1 MCREESKMAKPL
13 WEFVEKR
20 MRELGMTRYDL
31 ETEHDIAYAT
41 VQRLK
46 AGSTN
51 IKDSTKQKLALAL
64 QCTIG
69 DINAAISGQVST
81 EKPEELP
88 DITDKPKEPPDVI
101 PRIEIAGKIVNNP
114 PCSSCN
120 AHKRTGG
127 QKAGTAESKKT
138 DPLQKKER
146 QKERW
151 PEDPPEEKKTPPPDY
166 VDAAIYSATQPPDV
180 FGIKRARREAVA
192 EYKQKLKDICI
203 AAYLDVPK
211 LNITGE
217 TATGYIGRAL
227 MKELLKDDT
236 EAE

>member
-1 MCREESKMAKPL
+1 MAKKPL
-13 WEFVEKR
+13 WDFIEKR
-20 MRELGMTRYDL
+20 MHELGLTRYDL
-31 ETEHDIAYAT
+31 EMDYDIPYAT
-41 VQRLK
+41 MQRAK

-51 IKDSTKQKLALAL
+51 FKEATKQKFALAL
-64 QCTIG
+64 QCSVG
-69 DINAAISGQVST
+69 DINAAISGSA
-81 EKPEELP
+81 PELP
-88 DITDKPKEPPDVI
+88 KMDPDVI
-101 PRIEIAGKIVNNP
+101 IGNMISDKITEAIE
-114 PCSSCN
+114 
-120 AHKRTGG
+120 
-127 QKAGTAESKKT
+127 KAGAPEAPKNE
-138 DPLQKKER
+138 PIKKER

-211 LNITGE
+211 LNVTGE

>member
-1 MCREESKMAKPL
+1 MAKPL

-20 MRELGMTRYDL
+20 MKELGMTRYDL

-64 QCTIG
+64 QCSVG
-69 DINAAISGQVST
+69 DINAAISGSA
-81 EKPEELP
+81 PELSKMELNEP
-88 DITDKPKEPPDVI
+88 DIIVGNMICDKITEA
-101 PRIEIAGKIVNNP
+101 IE
-114 PCSSCN
+114 
-120 AHKRTGG
+120 
-127 QKAGTAESKKT
+127 KAGAPKAPKNK
-138 DPLQKKER
+138 PIKKER

-151 PEDPPEEKKTPPPDY
+151 PEDPPEEKKTQPPDY
-166 VDAAIYSATQPPDV
+166 VDAMLYAQTAPPDIC
-180 FGIKRARREAVA
+180 GIKRARQKAVA

-211 LNITGE
+211 FNITGE

>member
-1 MCREESKMAKPL
+1 MGL
-13 WEFVEKR
+13 WEYTQKR
-20 MRELGMTRYDL
+20 MAEIGVTQRHL
-31 ETEHDIAYAT
+31 TEDFDISPAT
-41 VQRLK
+41 LQRIRQDRP
-46 AGSTN
+46 
-51 IKDSTKQKLALAL
+51 IKESTKQKLALAL
-64 QCTIG
+64 KCSVG
-69 DINAAISGQVST
+69 DIQTAISGYKGRPAVEEMPEGPAVGPENEKEPPAKITQRNIKIESIAQHNEDHAAISGLRLG
-81 EKPEELP
+81 EKIKAADL
-88 DITDKPKEPPDVI
+88 KPAKQKEAKP
-101 PRIEIAGKIVNNP
+101 
-114 PCSSCN
+114 
-120 AHKRTGG
+120 
-127 QKAGTAESKKT
+127 
-138 DPLQKKER
+138 
-146 QKERW
+146 KERW

-180 FGIKRARREAVA
+180 FGIKKARREAVA

>member
-1 MCREESKMAKPL
+1 MAKKPL
-13 WEFVEKR
+13 WDFIEKR
-20 MRELGMTRYDL
+20 MHELGLTRYDL
-31 ETEHDIAYAT
+31 EMDYDIPYAT
-41 VQRLK
+41 MQRAK

-51 IKDSTKQKLALAL
+51 FKEATKQKFALAL
-64 QCTIG
+64 QCSVG
-69 DINAAISGQVST
+69 DINAAISGSA
-81 EKPEELP
+81 PELP
-88 DITDKPKEPPDVI
+88 KTEPDDPDVI
-101 PRIEIAGKIVNNP
+101 VGNMICDKITEAIE
-114 PCSSCN
+114 
-120 AHKRTGG
+120 
-127 QKAGTAESKKT
+127 KAGALEAPKNE
-138 DPLQKKER
+138 PIKKER

-166 VDAAIYSATQPPDV
+166 VDAAINSITQPPDV

>member
-1 MCREESKMAKPL
+1 MAKPL

-20 MRELGMTRYDL
+20 MKELGMTRYDL

-64 QCTIG
+64 QCSVG
-69 DINAAISGQVST
+69 DINAAISGSA
-81 EKPEELP
+81 PELP
-88 DITDKPKEPPDVI
+88 KMEPDEPDAEIGSVNLSGITE
-101 PRIEIAGKIVNNP
+101 A
-114 PCSSCN
+114 
-120 AHKRTGG
+120 TG
-127 QKAGTAESKKT
+127 KAGALEAPKNEPAKKGTA
-138 DPLQKKER
+138 KKER

-166 VDAAIYSATQPPDV
+166 VDAAVYSATRPPDV

-192 EYKQKLKDICI
+192 EYKQRLKDACLQALAEAPEVI
-203 AAYLDVPK
+203 ATP
-211 LNITGE
+211 E
-217 TATGYIGRAL
+217 TSYSRIGKRVL
-227 MKELLKDDT
+227 TELLKDDT

>member
-1 MCREESKMAKPL
+1 MGKPL
-13 WEFVEKR
+13 WDFVRKR
-20 MRELGMTRYDL
+20 MNELGLSQSDL
-31 ETEHDIAYAT
+31 EVDHDIPYAT
-41 VQRLK
+41 MQRIK

-51 IKDSTKQKLALAL
+51 FKEVTKQKLALAL

-81 EKPEELP
+81 EKPEKLP

-101 PRIEIAGKIVNNP
+101 PGIEIVGKIVNNP
-114 PCSSCN
+114 PCSSYN

-138 DPLQKKER
+138 DPPQKKER

-166 VDAAIYSATQPPDV
+166 VDAAIYSATQPADV
-180 FGIKRARREAVA
+180 FGFKRARREAVA

>member
-1 MCREESKMAKPL
+1 MAKKPL
-13 WEFVEKR
+13 WDFIEKR
-20 MRELGMTRYDL
+20 MHELGLTRYDL
-31 ETEHDIAYAT
+31 EMDYDIPYAT
-41 VQRLK
+41 MQRAK

-51 IKDSTKQKLALAL
+51 FKEATKQKFALAL
-64 QCTIG
+64 QCSVG
-69 DINAAISGQVST
+69 DINAAISGSA
-81 EKPEELP
+81 PELP
-88 DITDKPKEPPDVI
+88 KMEPDEPDAEIGSVNLSGITE
-101 PRIEIAGKIVNNP
+101 A
-114 PCSSCN
+114 
-120 AHKRTGG
+120 TG
-127 QKAGTAESKKT
+127 KAGALDAPKSE
-138 DPLQKKER
+138 PVKKER

-217 TATGYIGRAL
+217 TTIGYIGRAL

>member
-1 MCREESKMAKPL
+1 MAKKPL
-13 WEFVEKR
+13 WDFIEKR
-20 MRELGMTRYDL
+20 MHELGLTRYDL
-31 ETEHDIAYAT
+31 EMDYDIPYAT
-41 VQRLK
+41 MQRAK

-51 IKDSTKQKLALAL
+51 FKEATKQKFALAL
-64 QCTIG
+64 QCSVG
-69 DINAAISGQVST
+69 DINAAISGSA
-81 EKPEELP
+81 PELP
-88 DITDKPKEPPDVI
+88 KMDPDVI
-101 PRIEIAGKIVNNP
+101 IGNIICDKI
-114 PCSSCN
+114 
-120 AHKRTGG
+120 TEETE
-127 QKAGTAESKKT
+127 KAGALEAPKNE
-138 DPLQKKER
+138 PIKKER

>member
-20 MRELGMTRYDL
+20 MKELGMTRYDL

-64 QCTIG
+64 QCSVG
-69 DINAAISGQVST
+69 DINAAISGSAS
-81 EKPEELP
+81 ELP
-88 DITDKPKEPPDVI
+88 KMEPDDPDVI
-101 PRIEIAGKIVNNP
+101 DGNMICDKITEAIE
-114 PCSSCN
+114 
-120 AHKRTGG
+120 
-127 QKAGTAESKKT
+127 KAGALEAPKNEPAKKGTA
-138 DPLQKKER
+138 KKER

-151 PEDPPEEKKTPPPDY
+151 PEDPPEEKKTQPPDY
-166 VDAAIYSATQPPDV
+166 VDAMLYAQTAPPDIC
-180 FGIKRARREAVA
+180 GIKRARQKAVA

>member
-1 MCREESKMAKPL
+1 MAKKPL
-13 WEFVEKR
+13 WDFIEKR
-20 MRELGMTRYDL
+20 MHELGLTRYDL
-31 ETEHDIAYAT
+31 ETDYDIPYAT
-41 VQRLK
+41 MQRAK

-51 IKDSTKQKLALAL
+51 FKEATKQKFALAL
-64 QCTIG
+64 QCSVG
-69 DINAAISGQVST
+69 DINAAISGSA
-81 EKPEELP
+81 PELP
-88 DITDKPKEPPDVI
+88 KMELNEPDAVIGSVNLSGITE
-101 PRIEIAGKIVNNP
+101 A
-114 PCSSCN
+114 
-120 AHKRTGG
+120 TG
-127 QKAGTAESKKT
+127 KAGALDAPKSE
-138 DPLQKKER
+138 PVKKER

-166 VDAAIYSATQPPDV
+166 VDAAIYSATEPPDV

-217 TATGYIGRAL
+217 TAAGYIGRAL
-227 MKELLKDDT
+227 MKELVKDDT

>member
-1 MCREESKMAKPL
+1 MAKKPL
-13 WEFVEKR
+13 WDFIEKR
-20 MRELGMTRYDL
+20 MHELGLTRYDL
-31 ETEHDIAYAT
+31 EMDYDIPYAT
-41 VQRLK
+41 MQRAK

-51 IKDSTKQKLALAL
+51 FKEATKQKFALAL
-64 QCTIG
+64 QCSVG
-69 DINAAISGQVST
+69 DINAAISGSAP
-81 EKPEELP
+81 ELPKMEPEEPDAVIGGINLS
-88 DITDKPKEPPDVI
+88 DITE
-101 PRIEIAGKIVNNP
+101 A
-114 PCSSCN
+114 
-120 AHKRTGG
+120 TG
-127 QKAGTAESKKT
+127 KAGALEAPKNEPAKKGTA
-138 DPLQKKER
+138 KKER

-166 VDAAIYSATQPPDV
+166 VDDAIYSATEPPDV

-211 LNITGE
+211 INITGE

>member
-1 MCREESKMAKPL
+1 MAKKPL
-13 WEFVEKR
+13 WDFIEKR
-20 MRELGMTRYDL
+20 MHELGLTRYDL
-31 ETEHDIAYAT
+31 EMDYDIPYAT
-41 VQRLK
+41 MQRAK

-51 IKDSTKQKLALAL
+51 FKEATKQKFALAL
-64 QCTIG
+64 QCSVG

-114 PCSSCN
+114 PVLHTTRINEQAAKKSWDRR
-120 AHKRTGG
+120 K
-127 QKAGTAESKKT
+127 QKT
-138 DPLQKKER
+138 DSPQKKER

-166 VDAAIYSATQPPDV
+166 VDAAIYSATEPPDV

-217 TATGYIGRAL
+217 TANGYIGRAL

>member
-1 MCREESKMAKPL
+1 MAKPL

-20 MRELGMTRYDL
+20 MKELGMTRYDL
-31 ETEHDIAYAT
+31 VTEHDIAYNT
-41 VQRLK
+41 MQRLK

-64 QCTIG
+64 QCSVG
-69 DINAAISGQVST
+69 DINAAISGSA
-81 EKPEELP
+81 PELP
-88 DITDKPKEPPDVI
+88 KMEPDEPDAEIIGSINLSGITE
-101 PRIEIAGKIVNNP
+101 A
-114 PCSSCN
+114 
-120 AHKRTGG
+120 TG
-127 QKAGTAESKKT
+127 KAGALEAPKNEPAKKETA
-138 DPLQKKER
+138 KKER

-166 VDAAIYSATQPPDV
+166 VDAAIYSATVPPDV

-192 EYKQKLKDICI
+192 EYKQKLKNICI

-217 TATGYIGRAL
+217 TAAGYISRAL

>member
-1 MCREESKMAKPL
+1 MAKKPL
-13 WEFVEKR
+13 WDFIEKR
-20 MRELGMTRYDL
+20 MHELGLTRYDL
-31 ETEHDIAYAT
+31 EMDYDIPYAT
-41 VQRLK
+41 MQRAK

-51 IKDSTKQKLALAL
+51 FKEATKQKFALAL
-64 QCTIG
+64 QCSVG
-69 DINAAISGQVST
+69 DINAAISGSVP
-81 EKPEELP
+81 ELPKIEPEEP
-88 DITDKPKEPPDVI
+88 DAVIGSINLSGITE
-101 PRIEIAGKIVNNP
+101 A
-114 PCSSCN
+114 
-120 AHKRTGG
+120 TG
-127 QKAGTAESKKT
+127 KAGALEAPKNEPAKKGTA
-138 DPLQKKER
+138 KKER

-166 VDAAIYSATQPPDV
+166 VDAAIYSATEPPDV